1 MTWPHAILTLLLM
14 GFNLYVLRNG
24 DKYER
29 LLVAALLIDGLVN
42 ELTQNRVDFGAVQYG
57 WLIGDSVLLAGVV
70 AICVVTQKRWAL
82 VGAAFQIVTV
92 YYDGVRIFDKS
103 ADPWTYI
110 TYLIIVSAG
119 LPISM
124 FVGVFLRTQKAGGAG
139 LKGRV

>member
-1 MTWPHAILTLLLM
+1 M

-124 FVGVFLRTQKAGGAG
+124 FVGVFLRTHKAGGAG